1 MSFVSDFKAFA
12 LKGNV
17 VDLAVGVVIGAA
29 FGKIVTA
36 AVDDV
41 IMPLISTMAGD
52 VKFTD
57 KFTVLGPGKDGGTVF
72 KTLEEAKT
80 AGANVL
86 AYGHLIQSIVDFLIV
101 ALFIFIAV
109 KQIAKLHRKE
119 EAAPA
124 AVPEVSSTDKLL
136 IEIRDALKK

>member
-1 MSFVSDFKAFA
+1 MSFISDFKAFA

-36 AVDDV
+36 VVDDV
-41 IMPLISTMAGD
+41 IMPLIATVTGG

-57 KFTVLGPGKDGGTVF
+57 KFAVLGAGKDGGTSF

-109 KQIAKLHRKE
+109 KQIAKLYKKE
-119 EAAPA
+119 EAPAPA
-124 AVPEVSSTDKLL
+124 PEISSTDKLL
-136 IEIRDALKK
+136 IEIRDSLKK